1 MKIEV
6 SIGEIID
13 KWTILSIKKEK
24 ITDEAKLKNVISEF
38 EYLDSIV
45 KIILQ
50 TEEPL
55 VEDLLQVNRVL
66 WNVENNKREC
76 EKNKDFGENFIYL
89 ARTVYL
95 MNDRRAQIKK
105 EINIKYN
112 SGFIEE
118 KSY

>member
-13 KWTILSIKKEK
+13 KWTILSIKKEL
-24 ITDEAKLKNVISEF
+24 INDESKLKNVTNEF
-38 EYLDSIV
+38 EYLDGV
-45 KIILQ
+45 VQTILK

-55 VEDLLQVNRVL
+55 VGQLTNVNKIL
-66 WNVENNKREC
+66 WNIENNKREC
-76 EKNKDFGENFIYL
+76 EKTQDFGENFIYL
-89 ARTVYL
+89 ARSVYI
-95 MNDRRAQIKK
+95 MNDKRADIKK
-105 EINIKYN
+105 QINIKYG

>member
-13 KWTILSIKKEK
+13 KWTILSIKKER
-24 ITDEAKLKNVISEF
+24 ITDEKKLGNILNEF

-45 KIILQ
+45 RIIIQ

-55 VEDLLQVNRVL
+55 VEDLLNVNKIL

-76 EKNKDFGENFIYL
+76 ERNKDFGENFIYL

-95 MNDRRAQIKK
+95 MNDRRASIKRQIN
-105 EINIKYN
+105 EKYN
-112 SGFIEE
+112 SNFVEE

>member
-13 KWTILSIKKEK
+13 KWTILTIKREK
-24 ITDEAKLKNVISEF
+24 IKDEAKLKNINNELD
-38 EYLDSIV
+38 YLDSIV
-45 KIILQ
+45 RIILQ

-55 VEDLLQVNRVL
+55 VADLVNVNRIL
-66 WNVENNKREC
+66 WNIENNKREC

-89 ARTVYL
+89 ARSVYI
-95 MNDRRAQIKK
+95 MNDRRAEIKK
-105 EINIKYN
+105 NINIKYN

>member
-13 KWTILSIKKEK
+13 KWTILSIKKER
-24 ITDEAKLKNVISEF
+24 ITDEKKLENINKEF
-38 EYLDSIV
+38 EYLDSVV
-45 KIILQ
+45 KIIIQ

-55 VEDLLQVNRVL
+55 VEDLLNVNKVL
-66 WNVENNKREC
+66 WNVENNKRQC

-89 ARTVYL
+89 ARTVYI
-95 MNDRRAQIKK
+95 MNDRRAEIKK
-105 EINIKYN
+105 EINLKYK
-112 SGFIEE
+112 SGFVEE